1 MQYHIE
7 ELVMDYTLTFEQYQ
21 QGLSKGK
28 FLGLR
33 CENCGTVTFPSLG
46 VCRDCGG
53 KDLEVTEMKGE
64 GVIRTF
70 TVVRVAPE
78 GMKPPYVVAMVE
90 LDEGAWTMGNLV
102 DMNPDEA
109 DMALIGRKVRLGS
122 QVVKSDPKS
131 EQDLHVLTFTLL

>member
-1 MQYHIE
+1 
-7 ELVMDYTLTFEQYQ
+7 MDYALTFEQYQ
-21 QGLSKGK
+21 QGLSNGK

-33 CENCGTVTFPSLG
+33 CEKCGTVTFPSQG

-53 KDLEVTEMKGE
+53 KDLEVTEIKGQ
-64 GVIRTF
+64 GTLRTF

-102 DMNPDEA
+102 DVNPDEA
-109 DMALIGRKVRLGS
+109 DMGLMGRKVKLGS
-122 QVVKSDPKS
+122 QVVG
-131 EQDLHVLTFTLL
+131 QDATSGEDRRVLTFTLL